1 MATNEADL
9 AGGILV
15 PERFLPFPSSISPE
29 ARANLGALV
38 AQRAGMADAGADA
51 GADAALPTDPA
62 EWAALVALVDAGIVA
77 MNLASRGAPEATTET
92 LEVDGVTTYR
102 STPSGLAPENARFA
116 FLDIHGGAFVYGGGE
131 ACRTWSAGWAD
142 LLGVC
147 CFSVDYRMPPEHPYP
162 APLDDCVAAY
172 RWLLGE
178 YGAENI
184 VVGGMSAGGNLA
196 AAAMLRAR
204 DEGLALPAGL
214 VLLTPELDLTESGDS
229 FETNRYADV
238 VLVGSLAPT
247 ITMYAGTADLTDPY
261 LSPLFG
267 DLTRGFPRTYLQA
280 GTRDLFLSNTVRMHR
295 AMRRAGLPVELH
307 VVEGAPHGGML
318 GMLRTPEDIEMDAE
332 MKRFATE
339 CWTAS

>member
-1 MATNEADL
+1 MATSEDSPTD
-9 AGGILV
+9 GVHV
-15 PERFLPFPSSISPE
+15 PERFIPFPRSISSE
-29 ARANLGALV
+29 ARTNLAALV
-38 AQRAGMADAGADA
+38 AQRPAVSFDAEPS
-51 GADAALPTDPA
+51 LPDDPA

-77 MNLASRGAPEATTET
+77 MHLASHGAPKATTET
-92 LEVDGVTTYR
+92 LDIEGLTIYR
-102 STPSGLAPENARFA
+102 STPAEIDPEHSPFA

-131 ACRTWSAGWAD
+131 VCRTWSAGWAD
-142 LLGVC
+142 LLGVRC
-147 CFSVDYRMPPEHPYP
+147 YSVDYRMPPEHPYP

-172 RWLLGE
+172 RWLLQE
-178 YGAENI
+178 CGAENI

-229 FETNRYADV
+229 FETNKYADV

-247 ITMYAGTADLTDPY
+247 ISMYAGEADLTYPY

-267 DLTRGFPRTYLQA
+267 DMTKGFPRTYLQG

-295 AMRRAGLPVELH
+295 TLRRVGVPVELH
-307 VVEGAPHGGML
+307 IVEGAPHGGMS
-318 GMLRTPEDIEMDAE
+318 GELRTPEDAEMDAE
-332 MKRFATE
+332 MRRFATE
-339 CWTAS
+339 CWIAS